1 MNRHLATLVLL
12 LVLFSGTAAAQT
24 TRGFVGISAGLQS
37 GSEGFSHSATLQSP
51 LFGPEDG
58 ILATQHPGG
67 SDTLF
72 DFAGGVRIV
81 GQLGIGAGV
90 SMFSRPET
98 VSFTARL
105 PHPFHFD
112 RFRQLEGTQGDISRE
127 ETAVHVHARWTV
139 PVGSAVEI
147 ALLGGPTFFR
157 ASQELLTAVD
167 FSQEYPYDTATLG
180 RATTREYD
188 GSTVGFNVGAD
199 IAVYF
204 SKWVG
209 VGGLIRFSRADLDLS
224 DGSTT
229 VTVGGLHTAG
239 GLRLRF

>member
-1 MNRHLATLVLL
+1 MARAATNTC
-12 LVLFSGTAAAQT
+12 FRAPTP
-24 TRGFVGISAGLQS
+24 SAR
-37 GSEGFSHSATLQSP
+37 ACSP
-51 LFGPEDG
+51 GRKASRTPPLWSRFGPEDG

-72 DFAGGVRIV
+72 DIAGGVQFV
-81 GQLGIGAGV
+81 GQLGIGAGDRVRKRQLHCSPASSV
-90 SMFSRPET
+90 S
-98 VSFTARL
+98 L
-105 PHPFHFD
+105 
-112 RFRQLEGTQGDISRE
+112 RQLEGTQGDISRE
-127 ETAVHVHARWTV
+127 ETAVHLHARWTV
-139 PVGSAVEI
+139 PVGEAVEI
-147 ALLGGPTFFR
+147 ALFGGPTFFR

-180 RATTREYD
+180 LATTREYD